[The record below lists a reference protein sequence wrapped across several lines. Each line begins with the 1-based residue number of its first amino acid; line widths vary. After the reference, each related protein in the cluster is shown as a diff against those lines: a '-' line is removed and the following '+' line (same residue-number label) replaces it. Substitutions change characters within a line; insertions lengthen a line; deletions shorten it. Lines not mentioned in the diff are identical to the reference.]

1 MRRVPLLFLF
11 VLAACGGGE
20 TKPAATGQQQP
31 LELLNVSY
39 DPTRELYQEVNS
51 VFAKRWAAQHGGQQ
65 LTIHQSH
72 GGSGKQARAVI
83 DGLEADVV
91 TLALAGDVD
100 AIVKNGQLL
109 PANWQSRLPNN
120 SCPYTSTI
128 VFLVRKGNP
137 KQIRDWSDLARPGIS
152 VVTPNP
158 KTSGGARWNY
168 LAAWGSVLWNESGGD
183 LSRLSDASFRTAAD
197 AKARALVERVFA
209 NVAVLDTGA
218 RGATTTFVQRK
229 IGDVLIAW
237 ENEALL
243 TSEKVAAGEV
253 EVVVPPV
260 SILAEPPV
268 AVIDTVADRKGTRA
282 AAEAYLKFLYEPE
295 AQRII
300 AANYYRPTD
309 KQHGTRFQQF
319 PLFTIDAV
327 FGGWDA
333 AHKAHFADGA
343 VFDAITAANNEAR

>member
-1 MRRVPLLFLF
+1 MRRIFILLL
-11 VLAACGGGE
+11 VALAGCGGNE
-20 TKPAATGQQQP
+20 STPQLHSARP

-39 DPTRELYQEVNS
+39 DPTRELYEAVNAA
-51 VFAKRWAAQHGGQQ
+51 FAKRWQQQHGAAI
-65 LTIHQSH
+65 TIHQSH

-91 TLALAGDVD
+91 TLGLAWDVD
-100 AIVKNGQLL
+100 AIARNAKLL
-109 PANWQSRLPNN
+109 PTNWQTRLPNN

-137 KQIRDWSDLARPGIS
+137 KQVRDWSDLARPGLS

-168 LAAWGSVLWNESGGD
+168 LGAWGSVLWNESGGD
-183 LSRLSDASFRTAAD
+183 LSKLSDPAFRKAAD
-197 AKARALVERVFA
+197 AKAHDLVQRIYA

-218 RGATTTFVQRK
+218 RGATMTFVQRK

-237 ENEALL
+237 ENEAIL
-243 TSEKVAAGEV
+243 TAEKVAPGEV

-260 SILAEPPV
+260 SILAEPTV
-268 AVIDTVADRKGTRA
+268 AWVDTVADRKGTRE
-282 AAEAYLKFLYEPE
+282 AAEAYLRFLYEPE
-295 AQRII
+295 AQQII
-300 AANYYRPTD
+300 AANYYRPVD
-309 KQHGTRFQQF
+309 KQYAGRFAQL
-319 PLFTIDAV
+319 PLFTIDRM

-333 AHKAHFADGA
+333 AHRAHFADGGT
-343 VFDAITAANNEAR
+343 VDAITTAHGKPQ